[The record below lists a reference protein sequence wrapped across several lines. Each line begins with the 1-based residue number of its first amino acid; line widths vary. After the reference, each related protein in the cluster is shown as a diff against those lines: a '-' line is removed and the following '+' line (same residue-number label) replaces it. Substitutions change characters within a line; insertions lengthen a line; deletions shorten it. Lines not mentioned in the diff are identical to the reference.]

1 MNPQNHP
8 SKKPSKDVVMEE
20 EKVKEDRVKP
30 LLEMVT
36 EDDVDKNALSQLLAL
51 GYDKE
56 ISLIALRKV
65 GTQYGSLGYDGLN
78 KAIDFIEKKK
88 IQDLNQMY
96 NPINSSEIKK
106 AKEEEKKKEKLDKYL
121 ELKKTASLEAKQRY
135 ESLKNQMGKKDAN
148 ISILSNDIINCY
160 SFGKGSKGQLGLGER
175 LLETSFPTKI
185 RTLKGIKVR
194 LVA

>member
-1 MNPQNHP
+1 MNPPNES
-8 SKKPSKDVVMEE
+8 SKKNASRDVNMEE
-20 EKVKEDRVKP
+20 QKVKEDKVKP

-88 IQDLNQMY
+88 IEDLNKVY
-96 NPINSSEIKK
+96 NPLSRSEIEKEE
-106 AKEEEKKKEKLDKYL
+106 EEEKKKQKIRK
-121 ELKKTASLEAKQRY
+121 
-135 ESLKNQMGKKDAN
+135 
-148 ISILSNDIINCY
+148 ISWTQENCK
-160 SFGKGSKGQLGLGER
+160 FRSK
-175 LLETSFPTKI
+175 TKI
-185 RTLKGIKVR
+185 WKSEKSNGEKRCKDFNS
-194 LVA
+194 